1 MYPNGKGNIMTSKYN
16 NTFDINKL
24 TEWFYNIEIEAIS
37 YHKYEQRDLRSIDIR
52 ELYEYYQSALEMHKI
67 FLSTEYMTRCKDAF
81 DEFKKNDNL
90 VQKYVIAK
98 YMYIQGITSNIE
110 FNTVLALVEI
120 ILLCKNVKFN
130 LV

>member
-1 MYPNGKGNIMTSKYN
+1 
-16 NTFDINKL
+16 
-24 TEWFYNIEIEAIS
+24 
-37 YHKYEQRDLRSIDIR
+37 
-52 ELYEYYQSALEMHKI
+52 MHKI
-67 FLSTEYMTRCKDAF
+67 FLSTEYMTRCNDAF